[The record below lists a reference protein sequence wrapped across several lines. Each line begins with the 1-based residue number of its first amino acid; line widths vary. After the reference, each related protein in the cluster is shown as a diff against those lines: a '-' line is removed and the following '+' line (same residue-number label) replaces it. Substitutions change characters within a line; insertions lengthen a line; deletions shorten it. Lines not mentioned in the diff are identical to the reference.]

1 MARPKIMSGGEM
13 LKGLLFVGV
22 GAAAA
27 VYFLDEK
34 NGKKRRNRA
43 SKKIRQVV
51 NSAGEV
57 IQEYSRELGEKAG
70 EWSQDF
76 PDRARGYAE
85 EAKVLASDFIKN
97 GSSRWVPSA
106 RFIGAVGSAL
116 AFYGAGRR
124 GVTGALLRT
133 LSLGL
138 FTKALISSRP

>member
-1 MARPKIMSGGEM
+1 MVR
-13 LKGLLFVGV
+13 GLVFVGL

-34 NGKKRRNRA
+34 QGKKRRNRA
-43 SKKIRQVV
+43 RKKIRQVV

-57 IQEYSRELGEKAG
+57 IGEYSREIGERAG

-76 PDRARGYAE
+76 PDRAREYAE
-85 EAKVLASDFIKN
+85 EAKELASDFVKN
-97 GSSRWVPSA
+97 GNSRWAPSA
-106 RFIGAVGSAL
+106 RLVGAVGSAL

-138 FTKALISSRP
+138 FTKALIASRP